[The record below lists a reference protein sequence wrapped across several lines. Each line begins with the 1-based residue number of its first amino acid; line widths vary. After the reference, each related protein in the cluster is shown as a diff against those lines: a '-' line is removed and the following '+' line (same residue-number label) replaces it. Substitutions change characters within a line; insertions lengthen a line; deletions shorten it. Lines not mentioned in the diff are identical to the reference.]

1 MSERSSA
8 TTQCAAAS
16 CWLGIKSTQS
26 STGGLLAFL
35 ISAGLS
41 SWRWLLLTDIVL
53 CISWSRW
60 DCRRNKSS
68 INNNCQS
75 SQRGASTSIQ
85 RATNALLFLKCCMTY
100 PFCRTSLSA
109 DLSLVNLNFS
119 VMAVPP
125 PQSDFDEMGMWLR
138 NQLFSQIAPL
148 KQHFRLCR
156 ICSFKAQ
163 IHDLFLKSEAK
174 LSLIAF
180 TTTAQHELWR
190 QCDRWRCDGSLMW
203 QGN

>member
-1 MSERSSA
+1 MKSDPKWWPAAGTQLLQTHIRKYVFRWWDILWALQDIITQSKLIALILDRKQTAVLRVSERSSA

-26 STGGLLAFL
+26 STGGLLALL

-41 SWRWLLLTDIVL
+41 SWQWLALTDTVL
-53 CISWSRW
+53 CISWSCW
-60 DCRRNKSS
+60 DCRQNKSS

-109 DLSLVNLNFS
+109 DPSLVNLNFS
-119 VMAVPP
+119 VSPP
-125 PQSDFDEMGMWLR
+125 PIPP
-138 NQLFSQIAPL
+138 SQIL
-148 KQHFRLCR
+148 TRWEC
-156 ICSFKAQ
+156 
-163 IHDLFLKSEAK
+163 DSEINFSHK
-174 LSLIAF
+174 
-180 TTTAQHELWR
+180 
-190 QCDRWRCDGSLMW
+190 
-203 QGN
+203 